1 MNLKNKNLNTLYFV
15 LILSVFAGIGFCN
28 ESLKETKL
36 GGLRDVA
43 QNSREIESIGRFA
56 VRKYNSNQNAVLE
69 FVRVVKAKAQ
79 VVEGKLYHLTLEAVD
94 GRKKKIYEAKV
105 WVKPWMNFKQLRE
118 FKPAANANPSLTS
131 SDLGVI
137 HGVVE
142 DSVRVGGGLAKEHLI
157 VCLWPKFLG
166 YEYYLCG
173 RRLLGG
179 MKLKTANASCRGLLL
194 GIRIDPMARPVDL
207 VPCLKDLLCCFP
219 KSIDLRTSLL
229 DGYVLP

>member
-15 LILSVFAGIGFCN
+15 LILSVFAGIGFCS

-69 FVRVVKAKAQ
+69 FVRAVKAKAQ

-105 WVKPWMNFKQLRE
+105 WVKPWMNFKQLKE
-118 FKPAANANPSLTS
+118 FKPAANANPSFTS

-142 DSVRVGGGLAKEHLI
+142 DSVWVGGGLAKEHLI
-157 VCLWPKFLG
+157 VCRPKFLG
-166 YEYYLCG
+166 YEYYVATAFS
-173 RRLLGG
+173 GG
-179 MKLKTANASCRGLLL
+179 MKLKPASASCRGSLL

-207 VPCLKDLLCCFP
+207 VPRLKDSLRCFP
-219 KSIDLRTSLL
+219 NPLICVLL
-229 DGYVLP
+229 YLMG